1 MNERRG
7 IELGD
12 LLGLISL
19 YIGVQNL
26 QENEQQSAQ
35 SLKLLR
41 DNDVQKA
48 NNAQAAYILSDI
60 NAKFDEQN
68 AMIHKIMQKLGIQ
81 DGD

>member
-48 NNAQAAYILSDI
+48 NDAQAAYILSDI

>member
-1 MNERRG
+1 MSG
-7 IELGD
+7 KQLDFGD

-41 DNDVQKA
+41 DNDVQAA
-48 NNAQAAYILSDI
+48 NDKQAAYILADI
-60 NAKFDEQN
+60 NANFDEQN
-68 AMIHKIMQKLGIQ
+68 TMIRKIMDKLGIQ